1 MNEDYNFS
9 VKTIYTKE
17 MLYQS
22 SDIIRKKLNFIY
34 IMYITILFILAIV
47 NTILKNY
54 EHLYLNCVMIVTFIF
69 VIIFTKKKVHKKLDL
84 VLDSFGNTFDIA
96 YFYDDYLII
105 YEETEK
111 SKGEI
116 KIEYNKAK
124 LYNKGNYFF
133 IKYNNIIYFVA
144 KFDLTSAQ
152 INEVKGLFSC
162 EK

>member
-54 EHLYLNCVMIVTFIF
+54 EQLYLNCVMIVTFIF

-84 VLDSFGNTFDIA
+84 VLDAHNS
-96 YFYDDYLII
+96 LI
-105 YEETEK
+105 
-111 SKGEI
+111 
-116 KIEYNKAK
+116 
-124 LYNKGNYFF
+124 
-133 IKYNNIIYFVA
+133 
-144 KFDLTSAQ
+144 
-152 INEVKGLFSC
+152 
-162 EK
+162 